1 MNYTYILKCKDETLY
16 TGWTNDIEKRLEA
29 HNAGKGAKYTRS
41 RRPVEL
47 VYLEQFE
54 TKEEAMEEKRV
65 TDVVCTKCRRMLRKK
80 IRWFSSNQKFYFCLA
95 VCPEHGYMKG
105 KIRMKKSEDGSFFAV
120 KTTKL
125 VGEEGAAYVEQKKE
139 ETKKKRAERN
149 KAKKSGKAAE
159 AAE

>member
-54 TKEEAMEEKRV
+54 TKEEAMRREYAIKHMTRRAKLGLVMSYKETGQQDMKQEKQI
-65 TDVVCTKCRRMLRKK
+65 CFSCRHFVQNKK
-80 IRWFSSNQKFYFCLA
+80 LLPQI
-95 VCPEHGYMKG
+95 
-105 KIRMKKSEDGSFFAV
+105 
-120 KTTKL
+120 
-125 VGEEGAAYVEQKKE
+125 
-139 ETKKKRAERN
+139 
-149 KAKKSGKAAE
+149 
-159 AAE
+159 